1 MISISHYTW
10 SKKEIGDF
18 MKERILNLLK
28 NIHEAKELI
37 EINDLLGLTTTA
49 EYKEL
54 QDVMNEL
61 VEEYVVFLTKK
72 GKYILLKNCPG
83 LKVGKLSVNKKGFG
97 FLLLEQEDDI
107 YIDAKNMNNAIHDD
121 VVLVETFLSGVRKEA
136 KVIRIIKRD
145 IHNLVGEVIFSDNNK
160 YYLNIDDDKRDLVI
174 ELVPESCKDVVEGH
188 KVLVKIVKELNK
200 RKYLGEVIKIIGH
213 INDPGTDILAI
224 AYKHEIYEDFG
235 PGVDEELEKIPNE
248 VAEKELENRRDL
260 TNECIFTIDGDDT
273 KDIDDAIGI
282 RMLENGNYE
291 LGVHIA
297 DVSHYVKPNTALGD
311 SAYERGTSSY
321 LADTVIPMIPHKLS
335 NGICSLNEGV
345 IRLTMSC
352 VMEIDKKGKVV
363 NYDIFQSYIKS
374 KKKMTYKKVNDII
387 CRGIVAPGYEEYV
400 DKLNMMNDLSR
411 ILRKEKINRG
421 YMDFDLDEA
430 KIVQDETGKAID
442 VVKRVRE
449 NGEKL
454 IEDFMIA
461 ANETVASHI
470 YQMDL
475 PFVYRVHDNP
485 KAEKVEEFMNLVK
498 LMGYKLIGRQNEYS
512 PKSMQGFLDQLHD
525 KPEFEILS
533 SLLLRSMRKAQYSSE
548 NIGHFSLASKAYTHF
563 TSPIRR
569 FPDLQVHRLLKKYLV
584 DNDMSMTTIQSLQGE
599 LVEITQHSSE
609 REVAAIEAE
618 RDVLDMKM
626 AEYMEDHIGEE
637 YDGMITSITNFGFF
651 VELPNLIEGLVHV
664 QTLKGDYFT
673 YVPELLS
680 LIGKSTKKA
689 YRLGDKVR
697 VKCVAASK
705 ANSMIDFELVKV
717 DENNGNKEQ
726 ES

>member
-1 MISISHYTW
+1 
-10 SKKEIGDF
+10 
-18 MKERILNLLK
+18 MKERILNLMK
-28 NIHEAKELI
+28 DIHEAKELI
-37 EINDLLGLTTTA
+37 EINDLLGLATTA

-54 QDVMNEL
+54 QDVMTEL
-61 VEEYVVFLTKK
+61 VEEYIVFYTKK

-97 FLLLEQEDDI
+97 FLCLEMEDDI
-107 YIDAKNMNNAIHDD
+107 YIDAKNMNGAIHDD
-121 VVLVETFLSGVRKEA
+121 VVLVEVFVKGVRKEA
-136 KVIRIIKRD
+136 RVIRIVKRD
-145 IHNLVGEVIFSDNNK
+145 VHNLVGEIIFTDNNK
-160 YYLNIDDDKRDLVI
+160 FYLDIDDDKRDLVI
-174 ELVPESCKDVVEGH
+174 ELTPESCKDCVEGH
-188 KVLVKIVKELNK
+188 KVLVKVIKELNK
-200 RKYLGEVIKIIGH
+200 RKYLGEVVRIIGH
-213 INDPGTDILAI
+213 KNDPGTDILAI
-224 AYKHEIYEDFG
+224 AYKHGIYEDFG
-235 PGVDEELEKIPNE
+235 PDVEKELEAIPNE
-248 VAEKELENRRDL
+248 VDEKELVGRRDL
-260 TNECIFTIDGDDT
+260 TGEVIFTIDGDDT

-297 DVSHYVKPNTALGD
+297 DVSNYVKPNTALGD
-311 SAYERGTSSY
+311 AAYERGTSSY

-352 VMEIDKKGKVV
+352 VMEIDHKGHVV
-363 NYDIFQSYIKS
+363 DYDIFTSYIKS
-374 KKKMTYKKVNDII
+374 RKKMTYKKVNDVI
-387 CRGIVAPGYEEYV
+387 CRGVVAPGYEEYV
-400 DKLNMMNDLSR
+400 DKLNMMNDLSK
-411 ILRKEKINRG
+411 ILRKYKISRG

-430 KIVQDETGKAID
+430 KIVQDENGKAID
-442 VVKRVRE
+442 VIKRVRE

-461 ANETVASHI
+461 ANETVATHI
-470 YQMDL
+470 SQMDL
-475 PFVYRVHDNP
+475 PFVYRVHDTP
-485 KAEKVEEFMNLVK
+485 KPEKVDDFMNLVK
-498 LMGYKLIGRQNEYS
+498 LMGYKIVGRHNEYS
-512 PKSMQGFLDQLHD
+512 PKAMQGFLDQLHD

-569 FPDLQVHRLLKKYLV
+569 FPDLEVHRLLKKYLV
-584 DNDMSMTTIQSLQGE
+584 ENDMSMTTIHTLSSE
-599 LVEITQHSSE
+599 LVEITRHSSE
-609 REVAAIEAE
+609 REVAAVEAE

-637 YDGMITSITNFGFF
+637 FDGIINTITNFGFF
-651 VELPNLIEGLVHV
+651 VELPNLVEGLVHV

-680 LIGKSTKKA
+680 MIGKSTKKT

-705 ANSMIDFELVKV
+705 ETSMIDFELVKV
-717 DENNGNKEQ
+717 DEENGNKEQ

>member
-1 MISISHYTW
+1 
-10 SKKEIGDF
+10 
-18 MKERILNLLK
+18 MKERILNLMK
-28 NIHEAKELI
+28 DIHEAKELI
-37 EINDLLGLTTTA
+37 EINDLLGLATTA

-54 QDVMNEL
+54 QDVMTEL
-61 VEEYVVFLTKK
+61 VEEYIVFYTKK

-97 FLLLEQEDDI
+97 FLCLEMEDDI
-107 YIDAKNMNNAIHDD
+107 YIDAKNMNGAIHDD
-121 VVLVETFLSGVRKEA
+121 VVLVEVFVKGVRKEA
-136 KVIRIIKRD
+136 RVIRIVKRD
-145 IHNLVGEVIFSDNNK
+145 VHNLVGEIIFTDNNK
-160 YYLNIDDDKRDLVI
+160 FYLDIDDDKRDLVI
-174 ELVPESCKDVVEGH
+174 ELTPESCKDCVEGH
-188 KVLVKIVKELNK
+188 KVLVKVIKELNK
-200 RKYLGEVIKIIGH
+200 RKYLGEVVRIIGH
-213 INDPGTDILAI
+213 KNDPGTDILAI
-224 AYKHEIYEDFG
+224 AYKHGIYEDFG
-235 PGVDEELEKIPNE
+235 PDVEKELEAIPNE
-248 VAEKELENRRDL
+248 VDEKELVGRRDL
-260 TNECIFTIDGDDT
+260 TGEVIFTIDGDDT

-297 DVSHYVKPNTALGD
+297 DVSNYVKPNTALGD
-311 SAYERGTSSY
+311 AAYERGTSSY

-352 VMEIDKKGKVV
+352 VMEIDHKGHVV
-363 NYDIFQSYIKS
+363 DYDIFTSYIKS
-374 KKKMTYKKVNDII
+374 RKKMTYKKVNDVI
-387 CRGIVAPGYEEYV
+387 CRGVVAPGYEEYV
-400 DKLNMMNDLSR
+400 DKLNMMNDLSK
-411 ILRKEKINRG
+411 ILRKYKISRG

-430 KIVQDETGKAID
+430 KIVQDENGKAID
-442 VVKRVRE
+442 VIKRVRE

-461 ANETVASHI
+461 ANETVATHI
-470 YQMDL
+470 SQMDL
-475 PFVYRVHDNP
+475 PFVYRVHDTP
-485 KAEKVEEFMNLVK
+485 KPEKVDDFMNLVK
-498 LMGYKLIGRQNEYS
+498 LMGYKVVGRHNEYS
-512 PKSMQGFLDQLHD
+512 PKAMQGFLDQLHD

-569 FPDLQVHRLLKKYLV
+569 FPDLEVHRLLKKYLV
-584 DNDMSMTTIQSLQGE
+584 ENDMSMTTIHTLSSE
-599 LVEITQHSSE
+599 LVEITRHSSE
-609 REVAAIEAE
+609 REVAAVEAE

-637 YDGMITSITNFGFF
+637 FDGIINTITNFGFF
-651 VELPNLIEGLVHV
+651 VELPNLVEGLVHV

-680 LIGKSTKKA
+680 MIGKSTKKT

-705 ANSMIDFELVKV
+705 ETSMIDFELVKV
-717 DENNGNKEQ
+717 DEENGNKEQ

>member
-1 MISISHYTW
+1 M
-10 SKKEIGDF
+10 D
-18 MKERILNLLK
+18 MKEKILNLMK
-28 NIHEAKELI
+28 DIHEAKELM
-37 EINDLLGLTTTA
+37 EINDLLGLVTTA

-54 QDVMNEL
+54 QDVMNTL

-83 LKVGKLSVNKKGFG
+83 LKVGRLSVNKKGFG
-97 FLLLEQEDDI
+97 FLCLEMEDDI
-107 YIDAKNMNNAIHDD
+107 YIDAKNMNGAIHDD
-121 VVLVETFLSGVRKEA
+121 IVLVEVFVKGVRKEA
-136 KVIRIIKRD
+136 RVIRIVKRD
-145 IHNLVGEVIFSDNNK
+145 IHNLVGEVLFTDNNK
-160 YYLNIDDDKRDLVI
+160 FYLNIDDDKRDLVI
-174 ELVPESCKDVVEGH
+174 ELTPESCRDVVEGH
-188 KVLVKIVKELNK
+188 KVLVKVIKELNK
-200 RKYLGEVIKIIGH
+200 RKYLGEVVRIIGH

-224 AYKHEIYEDFG
+224 AYKHGIYEDFG
-235 PGVDEELEKIPNE
+235 PEVEKELEFIPNE
-248 VAEKELENRRDL
+248 VNEKELEGRRDL
-260 TNECIFTIDGDDT
+260 TNEVIFTIDGDDT

-282 RMLENGNYE
+282 KKLDNGNYE

-297 DVSHYVKPNTALGD
+297 DVSNYVKPNTALGD
-311 SAYERGTSSY
+311 AAYERGTSSY

-352 VMEIDKKGKVV
+352 VMEINEKGKVV
-363 NYDIFQSYIKS
+363 NYDIFTSYIKS
-374 KKKMTYKKVNDII
+374 KKKMTYKKVNDVI
-387 CRGIVAPGYEEYV
+387 CRGIVAPGYEDFEE
-400 DKLNMMNDLSR
+400 KLHLMNELSK
-411 ILRKEKINRG
+411 ILRKEKVSRG

-430 KIVQDETGKAID
+430 KVVQDETGKAID
-442 VVKRVRE
+442 VIKRTRE

-485 KAEKVEEFMNLVK
+485 KPEKVDDFMNLVK
-498 LMGYKLIGRQNEYS
+498 LMGYKLVGRHNEYS
-512 PKSMQGFLDQLHD
+512 PKAMQGFLDQLHD

-584 DNDMSMTTIQSLQGE
+584 ENDMSMTTIQSLSSE
-599 LVEITQHSSE
+599 LVEITRHSSE
-609 REVAAIEAE
+609 REVAAVDAE

-637 YDGMITSITNFGFF
+637 FDGIITTITNFGFF
-651 VELPNLIEGLVHV
+651 VELPNLVEGLVHV

-680 LIGKSTKKA
+680 MIGKSTKKT

-697 VKCVAASK
+697 VKCVSASK
-705 ANSMIDFELVKV
+705 ENSMIDFELVKV

>member
-1 MISISHYTW
+1 MV
-10 SKKEIGDF
+10 KD
-18 MKERILNLLK
+18 MKERILNLMK
-28 NIHEAKELI
+28 DIHEAKELM
-37 EINDLLGLTTTA
+37 EINDLLGLVTAA

-61 VEEYVVFLTKK
+61 VEEYTVFLTKK

-97 FLLLEQEDDI
+97 FLCLEMEDDI
-107 YIDAKNMNNAIHDD
+107 YIDAKNMNGAIHDD
-121 VVLVETFLSGVRKEA
+121 VVLVEVFVKGVRKEA
-136 KVIRIIKRD
+136 RVIRIVKRD
-145 IHNLVGEVIFSDNNK
+145 IHNLVGEVLFTDNNK
-160 YYLNIDDDKRDLVI
+160 FYLNIDDDKRDLVI
-174 ELVPESCKDVVEGH
+174 ELTPESCRDVVEGH
-188 KVLVKIVKELNK
+188 KVLVKVIKELNK
-200 RKYLGEVIKIIGH
+200 RKYLGEVVKIIGH

-224 AYKHEIYEDFG
+224 AYKHGIYEDFG
-235 PGVDEELEKIPNE
+235 PEVEKELESIPNE
-248 VAEKELENRRDL
+248 VSEKELEGRRDL
-260 TNECIFTIDGDDT
+260 TNEVIFTIDGDDT
-273 KDIDDAIGI
+273 KDIDDAISI
-282 RMLENGNYE
+282 KKLDNGNYE

-297 DVSHYVKPNTALGD
+297 DVSNYVKPNTALGD
-311 SAYERGTSSY
+311 AAYERGTSSY

-352 VMEIDKKGKVV
+352 VMEINEKGKVV
-363 NYDIFQSYIKS
+363 DYDIFTSYIKS
-374 KKKMTYKKVNDII
+374 RKKMTYKKVNDVI
-387 CRGIVAPGYEEYV
+387 CRGIVAPGYEEYA
-400 DKLNMMNDLSR
+400 DKLHLMNELSK
-411 ILRKEKINRG
+411 ILRKEKISRG

-430 KIVQDETGKAID
+430 KVVQDETGKAID
-442 VVKRVRE
+442 IIKRTRE

-475 PFVYRVHDNP
+475 PFVYRVHDTP
-485 KAEKVEEFMNLVK
+485 KAEKVDDFMNLVK
-498 LMGYKLIGRQNEYS
+498 LMGYKLVGRHNEYS
-512 PKSMQGFLDQLHD
+512 PKAMQGFLDQLHD

-584 DNDMSMTTIQSLQGE
+584 ENDMSMTTIQTLSTE
-599 LVEITQHSSE
+599 LVEITRHSSE
-609 REVAAIEAE
+609 REVAAVEAE

-637 YDGMITSITNFGFF
+637 FDGIITTITNFGFF
-651 VELPNLIEGLVHV
+651 VELPNLVEGLVHV

-680 LIGKSTKKA
+680 MIGKSTKKT

-697 VKCVAASK
+697 VKCVSASK
-705 ANSMIDFELVKV
+705 ENSMIDFELVKV

>member
-1 MISISHYTW
+1 MV
-10 SKKEIGDF
+10 KD
-18 MKERILNLLK
+18 MKERILNLMK
-28 NIHEAKELI
+28 DIHEAKELM
-37 EINDLLGLTTTA
+37 EINDLLGLVTAA

-61 VEEYVVFLTKK
+61 VEEYTVFLTKK

-97 FLLLEQEDDI
+97 FLCLEMEDDI
-107 YIDAKNMNNAIHDD
+107 YIDAKNMNGAIHDD
-121 VVLVETFLSGVRKEA
+121 VVLVEVFVKGVRKEA
-136 KVIRIIKRD
+136 RVIRIVKRD
-145 IHNLVGEVIFSDNNK
+145 IHNLVGEVLFTDNNK
-160 YYLNIDDDKRDLVI
+160 FYLNIDDDKRDLVI
-174 ELVPESCKDVVEGH
+174 ELTPESCRDVVEGH
-188 KVLVKIVKELNK
+188 KVLVKVIKELNK
-200 RKYLGEVIKIIGH
+200 RKYLGEVVKIIGH

-224 AYKHEIYEDFG
+224 AYKHGIYEDFG
-235 PGVDEELEKIPNE
+235 PEVEKELESIPNE
-248 VAEKELENRRDL
+248 VSEKELEGRRDL
-260 TNECIFTIDGDDT
+260 TNEVIFTIDGDDT
-273 KDIDDAIGI
+273 KDIDDAISI
-282 RMLENGNYE
+282 KKLDNGNYE

-297 DVSHYVKPNTALGD
+297 DVSNYVKPNTALGD
-311 SAYERGTSSY
+311 AAYERGTSSY

-352 VMEIDKKGKVV
+352 VMEINEKGKVV
-363 NYDIFQSYIKS
+363 DYDIFTSYIKS
-374 KKKMTYKKVNDII
+374 RKKMTYKKVNDVI
-387 CRGIVAPGYEEYV
+387 CRGIVAPGYEEYA
-400 DKLNMMNDLSR
+400 DKLHLMNELSK
-411 ILRKEKINRG
+411 ILRKEKISRG

-430 KIVQDETGKAID
+430 KVVQDETGKAID
-442 VVKRVRE
+442 IIKRTRE

-475 PFVYRVHDNP
+475 PFVYRVHDTP
-485 KAEKVEEFMNLVK
+485 KTEKVDDFMNLVK
-498 LMGYKLIGRQNEYS
+498 LMGYKLVGRHNEYS
-512 PKSMQGFLDQLHD
+512 PKAMQGFLDQLHD

-584 DNDMSMTTIQSLQGE
+584 ENDMSMTTIQTLSTE
-599 LVEITQHSSE
+599 LVEITRHSSE
-609 REVAAIEAE
+609 REVAAVEAE

-637 YDGMITSITNFGFF
+637 FDGIITTITNFGFF
-651 VELPNLIEGLVHV
+651 VELPNLVEGLVHV

-680 LIGKSTKKA
+680 MIGKSTKKT

-697 VKCVAASK
+697 VKCVSASK
-705 ANSMIDFELVKV
+705 ENSMIDFELVKV